1 MIKVACSTKTENT
14 DFRKKPVDDSWTEFK
29 TDDAKVMEMEENIRN
44 ILRFTAG
51 TDALFFFDG
60 IVV

>member
-1 MIKVACSTKTENT
+1 MECSTKAAKSGSNKNRLDGSVE
-14 DFRKKPVDDSWTEFK
+14 EFK
-29 TDDAKVMEMEENIRN
+29 KNKAETTDMKGDIRN

-51 TDALFFFDG
+51 TDALFFFEG

>member
-1 MIKVACSTKTENT
+1 MECSTNAENT
-14 DFRKKPVDDSWTEFK
+14 DFRKNPVDDSGTEFR
-29 TDDAKVMEMEENIRN
+29 TDDVKVTEMEENIRN

-51 TDALFFFDG
+51 TDALFFFEG